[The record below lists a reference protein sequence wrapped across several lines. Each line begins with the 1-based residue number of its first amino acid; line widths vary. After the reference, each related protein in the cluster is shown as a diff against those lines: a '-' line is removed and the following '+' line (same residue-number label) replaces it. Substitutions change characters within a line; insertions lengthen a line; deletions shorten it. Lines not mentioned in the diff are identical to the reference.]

1 MAYHLRG
8 LQFSSALL
16 WELQI
21 LHSFLFFHEKL
32 LMITTL
38 QALRKVGKDHMIL
51 MLCVTVFLSY
61 LPEAGQYSC
70 IFVYLRLVR
79 FVFNSSCNVVAL
91 LLTFIYSLQLCKS
104 VYSFLIEFWYFWLNG
119 ASKTVL
125 YIRIHLQCNIPVW
138 FQEVMKFQ

>member
-8 LQFSSALL
+8 LQFSWALL

-79 FVFNSSCNVVAL
+79 FVFNSCNVVAL
-91 LLTFIYSLQLCKS
+91 LLTFICSLQLCKS
-104 VYSFLIEFWYFWLNG
+104 VYSFFIEFWYFWLNG
-119 ASKTVL
+119 ASKTVW